1 MSKKQHIVT
10 YSADELASMKSET
23 DWARVDAMAQAEV
36 DTRADKEVDTRADKE
51 DGVLLDGWEKSV
63 MIGLPKG
70 KEAVKLRVDRDVLH
84 WFRGTGRGYQTR
96 MNNVLRA
103 FVQSRQ

>member
-23 DWARVDAMAQAEV
+23 DWARVDAMAQA
-36 DTRADKEVDTRADKE
+36 EVDTRADKE

>member
-1 MSKKQHIVT
+1 MSKKEHIVT
-10 YSADELASMKSET
+10 YSVDELASMKSET
-23 DWARVDAMAQAEV
+23 DWAKVDALAQAEV
-36 DTRADKEVDTRADKE
+36 DACADKE

-63 MIGLPKG
+63 MIGLPQG
-70 KEAVKLRVDRDVLH
+70 KEAVKLRIDRDVLH

-103 FVQSRQ
+103 FVQSRQS

>member
-23 DWARVDAMAQAEV
+23 DWARVDAVAQA
-36 DTRADKEVDTRADKE
+36 EVDTRADKE

-63 MIGLPKG
+63 MIGLPQG